1 MQENNNLQD
10 KENNLRHMKVLRGFR
25 QDKDGN
31 VVPLVQLTG
40 TWMRAAGFYPDDKIV
55 VVIINAGK
63 IEIHKDRYA

>member
-10 KENNLRHMKVLRGFR
+10 KENNLRRMKVLRGFR

-31 VVPLVQLTG
+31 DVPLVQLTG
-40 TWMRAAGFYPDDKIV
+40 AWMQAAGFRPGDRIV

-63 IEIHKDRYA
+63 LEIHKDRYA